1 MRISNTSLSLLVYMG
16 MGMGRLFAKNRR
28 DGRGHSKTKY
38 CTGTRHKYMDS
49 PAPFP
54 IYTNRYAI

>member
-16 MGMGRLFAKNRR
+16 MGMGRLFAKNKR

-38 CTGTRHKYMDS
+38 CTRTRHK
-49 PAPFP
+49 
-54 IYTNRYAI
+54 